1 MRGGS
6 FATAAR
12 GAAAPLL
19 RCAPPIASVE
29 HLSDVSVLL
38 SGADAVMDAT
48 SSVLDQLRNVGA
60 SLGFNPSGDELTGE
74 LRDELDVGVQL
85 RQVSAGDTTL
95 VLDSLG
101 RDLVLFLAASVVVTP
116 ASRFL
121 NVTPILLYLIMGA
134 LLGPSGGLNVF
145 SNSAADVELGD
156 FGILFLLF
164 SEGLEISRE
173 KLKCLAQY
181 LPLGLAQLSLTSGVL
196 SAAILLGAPQFLE
209 RFLPLDDGLINVQN
223 PAEAF
228 ILAVAGTLSTS
239 AFVFPVLKEK
249 GWEERGAGQAATSIL
264 LLQDL
269 MVAPL
274 LVLLPFIVGQGV
286 TDPAAVTFLTF
297 KATFGFGIA
306 VAIGSVV
313 LRRVFE
319 LVAQARSTETFVAL
333 CLLVATASGSIA
345 KDLGLTDTAGA
356 FAAGVLLA
364 NTNYRAQ
371 IQADILP
378 FKGIL
383 LGIFFMDA
391 GSSFDLALVASE
403 WPTVLAGALSL
414 VLLKAAT
421 ILAATRVPRWME
433 PNRLA
438 PVEGVRLSLLLAG
451 GGEFAFVV
459 LALAEKLGALPED
472 LGGLLTAIVLISM
485 ALTPL
490 LGDLAEAASTPF
502 NAAAAEDGLGGDA
515 GDGDDLQQ
523 AELDSALEAESEGG
537 AVANDA
543 VVVCGFA
550 EIGRDVA
557 RSLVRGAEA
566 SAKAEDGTG
575 GAARS
580 VAAMALPG
588 IVAFDND
595 PLVVRRAL
603 DRGLPDGTA
612 IRFGDGANAE
622 LLRASGVAEPRAI
635 FITYDEHEQC
645 LAAAARLR
653 SGFGPDAPIFARA
666 QSRQQAQAL
675 KAAGATEVVIEYEEL
690 PRSASALLYGLP
702 SWPATASA
710 LGLNAAEVKSM
721 LELYK
726 SVDADA
732 DGTVCVEELR
742 AMLTKSNSGLRSDGE
757 IERLNRWLED
767 RSSQLGDRMSFFEF
781 CRVWQDATR
790 AVPAD
795 LVDS

>member
-1 MRGGS
+1 M
-6 FATAAR
+6 
-12 GAAAPLL
+12 
-19 RCAPPIASVE
+19 
-29 HLSDVSVLL
+29 
-38 SGADAVMDAT
+38 
-48 SSVLDQLRNVGA
+48 
-60 SLGFNPSGDELTGE
+60 
-74 LRDELDVGVQL
+74 
-85 RQVSAGDTTL
+85 
-95 VLDSLG
+95 
-101 RDLVLFLAASVVVTP
+101 
-116 ASRFL
+116 
-121 NVTPILLYLIMGA
+121 
-134 LLGPSGGLNVF
+134 
-145 SNSAADVELGD
+145 
-156 FGILFLLF
+156 
-164 SEGLEISRE
+164 
-173 KLKCLAQY
+173 
-181 LPLGLAQLSLTSGVL
+181 
-196 SAAILLGAPQFLE
+196 
-209 RFLPLDDGLINVQN
+209 QN

-421 ILAATRVPRWME
+421 ILAATRAEVDGTQS
-433 PNRLA
+433 LA

-523 AELDSALEAESEGG
+523 AELDSALGEESEGG

-575 GAARS
+575 VAARS

-767 RSSQLGDRMSFFEF
+767 PSSQLGDRMSFFEF

-795 LVDS
+795 LVDR